1 MIEDPYI
8 EVREGVYR
16 IRGSRV
22 SLDSLVYCWRD
33 GYEADEIQRAFPT
46 LKPAEV
52 YGAIAYYLSHKAE
65 IDRYLVEG
73 ERQAQ
78 AQRAAAE
85 GADPERY
92 AELRRRMEEARKRLE
107 TASRSAML

>member
-1 MIEDPYI
+1 MTEDSYI
-8 EVREGVYR
+8 EMREGVYR

-22 SLDSLVYCWRD
+22 SLDSIVYCWRD
-33 GYEADEIQRAFPT
+33 GYEADEIHHAFPT
-46 LKPAEV
+46 LELAEV

-65 IDRYLVEG
+65 IDHYLIEG

-92 AELRRRMEEARKRLE
+92 ADLRRRMEEARKRLE
-107 TASRSAML
+107 PASRSAAL

>member
-1 MIEDPYI
+1 VIEDPYI
-8 EVREGVYR
+8 EMREGVYR

-46 LKPAEV
+46 LEL
-52 YGAIAYYLSHKAE
+52 AYYLSHKAE
-65 IDRYLVEG
+65 IDHYLVEG

-78 AQRAAAE
+78 AQRTAAE

-107 TASRSAML
+107 SASRSAML